1 MKREL
6 ISVIVPIYEVEKY
19 IHKCVDSILQQIYAD
34 LEIIL
39 VDDGSTDSCPQICDE
54 YARIDSRI
62 QVIHKKNGGLSS
74 ARNAGLDVASGEY
87 IAFVDGDDYI
97 HPEMLENLYYAL
109 EDTGADMSACNL
121 RYVDEAER
129 PLEEYP
135 DHVIRKETIDVDG
148 IFHRSLEAY
157 GYYYIVVWNKLYK
170 KYLWDS
176 YRFQEGKIH
185 EDEFAFHN
193 IVRQCGKIACIPDV
207 GYYYVQH
214 EGSIM
219 AGESVEG
226 KMDGAEAFLERLD
239 SFVMERKLQLLPR
252 MDAKCFYQICDV
264 KKMYKGKS
272 RDIRFRELTETYGV
286 LHRQVLSIA
295 GDPMLFKIKRSIYGL
310 SPSLSRAC
318 SAIKAALRKVKH
330 GMEML
335 DILLQYMRARLFSES
350 GKCIYFIS
358 TPIHGNLGDQAIVY
372 AQHCMMSECG
382 FGKAVVEITR
392 PAYGRL
398 CGWLGKLV
406 HKDDLIVI
414 DGGGNLGTLWME
426 EEEKMRDI
434 VQRFSQ
440 NPIFIFPQTA
450 YYEQS
455 HYGQKELKKSAEIY
469 SGHRNLTI
477 LCRDRITYGLVK
489 ENFHG
494 VKSFYTPDMV
504 PFLSDVQRESERDG
518 ILLCLRKDLESVRE
532 ADFLPGLKAGLLKK
546 GYSVR
551 ETSTLVDRKVTKWN
565 RRKELEKKWKEFS
578 SAELIITDRLHGMIF
593 SAVTGTPCIALDN
606 ISHKVRDGYEWLCSL
621 PYVVFCDDSM
631 EKVLEK
637 AEAVCMERTEYRYG
651 RDSLEPYYTKIK
663 EEVKNAFNKK

>member
-1 MKREL
+1 MKNKV
-6 ISVIVPIYEVEKY
+6 ISVIVPIYKVERY
-19 IHKCVDSILQQIYAD
+19 ICKCVDSILQQTYTN

-39 VDDGSTDSCPQICDE
+39 VDDGSPDNSPQICDE
-54 YARIDSRI
+54 YVEADSRVR
-62 QVIHKKNGGLSS
+62 VIHKKNGGLSS
-74 ARNAGLDVASGEY
+74 ARNVGLDVASGEY

-109 EDTGADMSACNL
+109 EDTGADISACNL
-121 RYVDEAER
+121 QYVDGGGC
-129 PLEEYP
+129 PLAEYP
-135 DHVIRKETIDVDG
+135 NHIIRKEMIGADG
-148 IFHRSLEAY
+148 IFGRSLEAY

-170 KYLWDS
+170 KHLWDS
-176 YRFQEGKIH
+176 YRFREGKVH

-219 AGESVEG
+219 AKQSADG
-226 KMDGAEAFLERLD
+226 KMDCVEAFLERLD
-239 SFVMERKLQLLPR
+239 YFVREKELQLLPK
-252 MDAKCFYQICDV
+252 MDAKCFYQICDI
-264 KKMYKGKS
+264 KKLYKGKDGS
-272 RDIRFRELTETYGV
+272 IRFRELKEIYSL
-286 LHRQVLSIA
+286 LHEQVLSIVA
-295 GDPMLFKIKRSIYGL
+295 DSIPFKIKRAIYEL
-310 SPSLSRAC
+310 SPSSFVLC
-318 SAIKAALRKVKH
+318 SAIRAVLRKVKH
-330 GMEML
+330 GMEGL
-335 DILLQYMRARLFSES
+335 DILLQFMRTRFFSKD

-358 TPIHGNLGDQAIVY
+358 TPVHGNLGDQAIVY
-372 AQHCMMSECG
+372 AQHLMMSECG
-382 FGKAVVEITR
+382 LERAVVEITR

-398 CGWLGKLV
+398 CGWLGKV
-406 HKDDLIVI
+406 TEKGDVIII

-434 VQRFSQ
+434 VQRFPQ

-504 PFLSDVQRESERDG
+504 PFLSNVQRKSERNG
-518 ILLCLRKDLESVRE
+518 ILLCLREDLESIRE
-532 ADFLPGLKAGLLKK
+532 VDFLPRLKAGLLKK
-546 GYSVR
+546 GYAIR

-565 RRKELEKKWKEFS
+565 RKIELEKKWKEFS
-578 SAELIITDRLHGMIF
+578 SAKLIITDRLHGMIF

-606 ISHKVRDGYEWLCSL
+606 ISHKVRDGYEWLCNL
-621 PYVVFCDDSM
+621 PYIMFCDGSL
-631 EKVLEK
+631 EKVLER
-637 AEAVCMERTEYRYG
+637 ADAVCRECIEYQYDRS
-651 RDSLEPYYTKIK
+651 SLEPYYSKMK
-663 EEVKNAFNKK
+663 EEIKNAFDKK